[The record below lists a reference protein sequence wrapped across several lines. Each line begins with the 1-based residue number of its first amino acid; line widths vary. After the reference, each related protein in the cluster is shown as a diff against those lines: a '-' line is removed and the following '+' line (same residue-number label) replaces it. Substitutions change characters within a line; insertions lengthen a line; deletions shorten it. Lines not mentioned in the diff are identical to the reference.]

1 MVRPDILRKKEE
13 VDMGVQ
19 KGEGIDTVHLGEG
32 QVAVHIPYLEVVG
45 ILSPVVVGIPF
56 PEVAGILGDIQYAEV
71 AGEVLGD
78 LAREPAFLL
87 LLTCLIND

>member
-45 ILSPVVVGIPF
+45 IPY
-56 PEVAGILGDIQYAEV
+56 PEVVGILGDIQYAEV